1 MMGFV
6 RGRFAMQ
13 ITMQPPITTALRG
26 LGLTPEQQAEV
37 NRKSLS
43 AVAIWAVREMAR
55 ATTSRG
61 QGQPGGSAW
70 KPLSP
75 AWAEHK
81 EIMGWSPLMGVAQG
95 RMRNSLT
102 PNLGIEKD
110 KVKAQIGPL
119 VSYGRWFN
127 KLRPLAPEETYVGNW
142 WTKAHLELM
151 ERAGGAI

>member
-1 MMGFV
+1 MMPTVSMSISFS
-6 RGRFAMQ
+6 
-13 ITMQPPITTALRG
+13 PPLDMALRG
-26 LGLTPEQQAEV
+26 LGLKPEQQAEV

-61 QGQPGGSAW
+61 QGQPGGKAW
-70 KPLSP
+70 RPLSP
-75 AWAEHK
+75 MWAAHK
-81 EIMGWSPLMGVAQG
+81 ANEKRSPLMGTYIG

-102 PNLGIEKD
+102 PSSGTEITANEA
-110 KVKAQIGPL
+110 KVGPL
-119 VSYGRWFN
+119 VEYGYNFDR
-127 KLRPLAPEETYVGNW
+127 LRPLAPTEGYTNEW